1 MVAILRSVRVVKAQP
16 KTAHA
21 LQNLKKVRVVGSAKK

>member
-1 MVAILRSVRVVKAQP
+1 VIVAKNLKSVRVRR
-16 KTAHA
+16 